1 MQPLNRNTNPK
12 RFESIR
18 LNAALAGDQYPA
30 NRCSYPFSK
39 VAQDK
44 PQTAVCKK
52 RLAVVYDDSRV
63 VRLTSRRWRRRW
75 HYLRLSRDTI

>member
-18 LNAALAGDQYPA
+18 LNASLADDQYPP
-30 NRCSYPFSK
+30 NRWIYPFSN

-44 PQTAVCKK
+44 LQTAEKSMSYSGKNCQGALL
-52 RLAVVYDDSRV
+52 LA
-63 VRLTSRRWRRRW
+63 
-75 HYLRLSRDTI
+75 

>member
-18 LNAALAGDQYPA
+18 LNAALAGDQYPP

-44 PQTAVCKK
+44 LQTAVCKK

>member
-18 LNAALAGDQYPA
+18 LNASLADDQYPP
-30 NRCSYPFSK
+30 NRWSCPFSN

-44 PQTAVCKK
+44 LQTAEKSMSYAGKK
-52 RLAVVYDDSRV
+52 LSGRAA
-63 VRLTSRRWRRRW
+63 VRLK
-75 HYLRLSRDTI
+75 